1 MPPNSARRSASSSRL
16 NRSVEA
22 GSSRWLATLRSACS
36 PMGSQGR
43 TLGAVKPAAGEASHG
58 MGVRDRSRT
67 VRAATPALISSRLP
81 PAGMF
86 TSVIAISSP

>member
-1 MPPNSARRSASSSRL
+1 MPPNSVRRSASRSRQ
-16 NRSVEA
+16 NRSVNA
-22 GSSRWLATLRSACS
+22 GSSRWRATLRSACP

-43 TLGAVKPAAGEASHG
+43 TPGAVKPADGEASHG
-58 MGVRDRSRT
+58 MGVLARSRT
-67 VRAATPALISSRLP
+67 ALAATPALISSRLP